1 MRTPLLTPT
10 STGIMLPVQ
19 TNSSSQVLWSA
30 VPLSIILVLV
40 IIALVLMALLRKKI
54 RITKRIDAT
63 NIVISEQ
70 EFYAITQESYSFQ
83 KDIAVAVQLPDPW
96 EFPREN
102 LSILHNRL
110 LGN

>member
-1 MRTPLLTPT
+1 
-10 STGIMLPVQ
+10 
-19 TNSSSQVLWSA
+19 
-30 VPLSIILVLV
+30 
-40 IIALVLMALLRKKI
+40 MALLRKKI
-54 RITKRIDAT
+54 WITKRIDAT
-63 NIVISEQ
+63 NIVIPEQ